1 MQKATPDGLTPAPAD
16 ERRCTIVPLL
26 NANQQDADR
35 LIHTWEDKTPQ
46 HAREILALPDV
57 VVTNAKDKEVQ
68 LRKLDGLDAEVRRV
82 VSEAATRDAKV
93 AA

>member
-1 MQKATPDGLTPAPAD
+1 MQRATPDGLTPASTG
-16 ERRCTIVPLL
+16 ERRCTIVPIL
-26 NANQQDADR
+26 NANQQDAVR
-35 LIHTWEDKTPQ
+35 LIQTWEDKTPQ
-46 HAREILALPDV
+46 QAREILALPDV